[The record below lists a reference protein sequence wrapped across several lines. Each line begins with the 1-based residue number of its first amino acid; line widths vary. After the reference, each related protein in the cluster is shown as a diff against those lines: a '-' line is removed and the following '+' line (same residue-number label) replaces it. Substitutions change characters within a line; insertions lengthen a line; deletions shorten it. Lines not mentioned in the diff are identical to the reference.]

1 MSISVIFREIKMN
14 ISTLSDNELL
24 SIQAEFYNYFET
36 GYDFEEFLKEYLIKM
51 GLDEVEIT
59 QRSRDGG
66 VDLTAIRKGVG
77 DFSEIDITNYFIQ
90 AKRYALENRIGVR
103 EIRELK
109 GTIPFG
115 YKGIFICTSSFTEDA
130 KKEAINDI
138 SKPVVL
144 VDGRSLVQSCIDNG
158 IGFIFKPVFSLEKM
172 NKLLNKDKVAK
183 KNLNPIENNYSD
195 YIEKTI
201 TSNDVRSRI
210 ISIPS
215 SIMKLIPGFM
225 QKIDVVINDK
235 TYSLTINRSRNYL
248 AGVTSILRDY
258 NLLSMDNV
266 ITSKNARWSFDTEK
280 NLIKLYIEN

>member
-1 MSISVIFREIKMN
+1 MN
-14 ISTLSDNELL
+14 ISTLSDDELL
-24 SIQAEFYNYFET
+24 SIQAEFYHYFET

-66 VDLTAIRKGVG
+66 IDLTAIRKGVG

-144 VDGRSLVQSCIDNG
+144 VDGKSLVQSCIDNG
-158 IGFIFKPVFSLEKM
+158 IGFVFKPVFSSEKM

-248 AGVTSILRDY
+248 AGVTSILREY

-266 ITSKNARWSFDTEK
+266 ITSKNARWSFDTEQ

>member
-1 MSISVIFREIKMN
+1 MN
-14 ISTLSDNELL
+14 ISTLSDDELL
-24 SIQAEFYNYFET
+24 SIQAEFYHYFET

-66 VDLTAIRKGVG
+66 IDLTAIRKGVG

-144 VDGRSLVQSCIDNG
+144 VDGKSLVQSCIDNG
-158 IGFIFKPVFSLEKM
+158 IGFVFKPVFSSEKM

-266 ITSKNARWSFDTEK
+266 ITSKNARWSFDTEQ